1 MSERE
6 TKKHWLD
13 YVAAWVALCAAI
25 GSLLGAGASWYQ
37 FKASRDQLQSM
48 KFDQRPW
55 ISLEMQPEGP
65 LVRDENNG
73 LAYTFGDS
81 LNNVGR
87 SPAFNVMFTATMMP
101 LADPKERPPAS
112 GGFSYPEPVAALR
125 RAIAQTC
132 HENDVARAQ
141 RMGEVMF
148 PNAVQNLRWKAH
160 SPGPAKG
167 FVPGFAV
174 VACVEYQFSGDPA
187 VHETVRVFDLAPREY
202 GKMIHLDASSG
213 DPPELVFFPHPV
225 EGFSAD

>member
-1 MSERE
+1 M
-6 TKKHWLD
+6 L
-13 YVAAWVALCAAI
+13 AALHSWRAEI
-25 GSLLGAGASWYQ
+25 NSTPAS
-37 FKASRDQLQSM
+37 K
-48 KFDQRPW
+48 
-55 ISLEMQPEGP
+55 
-65 LVRDENNG
+65 
-73 LAYTFGDS
+73 T
-81 LNNVGR
+81 
-87 SPAFNVMFTATMMP
+87 
-101 LADPKERPPAS
+101 RPPAS